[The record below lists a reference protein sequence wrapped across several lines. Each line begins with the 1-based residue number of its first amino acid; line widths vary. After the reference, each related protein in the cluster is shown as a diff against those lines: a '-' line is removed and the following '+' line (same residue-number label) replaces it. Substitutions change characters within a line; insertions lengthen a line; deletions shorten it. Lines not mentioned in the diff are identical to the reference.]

1 MIPSHLIS
9 TNIGPTTRNS
19 QLSSLDDSMTY
30 FVFKSLR
37 LKKTSMVRLMTLL
50 LVLSLIME
58 RYCFI
63 ITVYKTKYYGY
74 VLILIVIFLNCLF
87 NFMLSVLRKKK
98 QEKRFH

>member
-1 MIPSHLIS
+1 
-9 TNIGPTTRNS
+9 
-19 QLSSLDDSMTY
+19 MTY